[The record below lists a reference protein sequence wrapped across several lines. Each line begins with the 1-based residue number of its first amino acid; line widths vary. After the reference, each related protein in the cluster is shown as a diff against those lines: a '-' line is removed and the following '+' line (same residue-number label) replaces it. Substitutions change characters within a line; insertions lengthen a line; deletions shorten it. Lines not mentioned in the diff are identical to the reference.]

1 MTEFDAQPASWQS
14 GVIDEIVQQTPSIKS
29 FFLRLQEPFVHTAG
43 QHVDVR
49 LLDSGAVR
57 VAVDST
63 YPLSEAAVAHE
74 RAEAGH
80 IQGKIVLAVGD
91 AIADQSGQAGVP
103 SVQWPPRMRGH

>member
-1 MTEFDAQPASWQS
+1 MTVSATQVRSS
-14 GVIDEIVQQTPSIKS
+14 GDQLAK
-29 FFLRLQEPFVHTAG
+29 LA
-43 QHVDVR
+43 R
-49 LLDSGAVR
+49 LLDSGEVR